1 MLSSEEKKFLV
12 IRAEKYY
19 DGKLGKTD
27 SDTQIQRFSS
37 IAQQSSCY
45 EEFMNF
51 LKYQTGRARARNK
64 GKDFQKGLIDFR
76 KGLIEEIKAIKEKV
90 GYEKSL
96 EAIASYFGYMAR
108 YAKFRR

>member
-51 LKYQTGRARARNK
+51 LKYQTGRAKN
-64 GKDFQKGLIDFR
+64 KGLIDFR